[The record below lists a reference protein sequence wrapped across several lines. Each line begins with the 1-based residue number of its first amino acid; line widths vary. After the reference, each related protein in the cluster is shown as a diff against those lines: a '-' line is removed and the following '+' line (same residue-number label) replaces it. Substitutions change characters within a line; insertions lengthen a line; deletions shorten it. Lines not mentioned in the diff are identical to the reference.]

1 MLFLVSK
8 HVSHSFDACH
18 QGIHFFMGVVDAK
31 GGTEGAFY
39 AEAMHQG
46 LSTMVARADGYA
58 EAIEQGAHVEVVDV
72 ANEEGDDTT
81 SLWLTID
88 R

>member
-31 GGTEGAFY
+31 RGTEGAFY
-39 AEAMHQG
+39 AEA
-46 LSTMVARADGYA
+46 
-58 EAIEQGAHVEVVDV
+58 IEQGTHVEVVDV